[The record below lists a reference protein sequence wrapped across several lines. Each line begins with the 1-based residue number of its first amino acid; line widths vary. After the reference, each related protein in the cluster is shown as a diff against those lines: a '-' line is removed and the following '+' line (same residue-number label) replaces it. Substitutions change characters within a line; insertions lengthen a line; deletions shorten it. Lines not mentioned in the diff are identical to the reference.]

1 MTLCQQ
7 ESSTVSHPDAPPI
20 DRPADPAAHGAAISL
35 PLSGE
40 DQARADLYALL
51 SRLLLAAPDA
61 RLLDALA
68 HADPIHSEG
77 GDPALEQSW
86 EALTLA
92 SSVMDP
98 EAVAAEFDALFV
110 SIGTPPVN
118 PYGSKYLS
126 GFMNDTPLAEL
137 RADLARFGIGKIRGV
152 GEFEDHLGALCETMR
167 VLIAGAP
174 GIGRQPVARQQA
186 FFEVHLAPWYERCLA
201 DIAGAEGANYYRLVA
216 RLAGAFLA
224 IEAESFVVGQ
234 ELIANPA

>member
-1 MTLCQQ
+1 MSL
-7 ESSTVSHPDAPPI
+7 SDAPSI
-20 DRPADPAAHGAAISL
+20 DRPAVPAVHSAAVSVPL
-35 PLSGE
+35 PLSAE

-61 RLLDALA
+61 ALLDALA
-68 HADPIHSEG
+68 HADPILSEG
-77 GDPALEQSW
+77 GDPALEQAW

-92 SSVMDP
+92 SGVMDP
-98 EAVAAEFDALFV
+98 TAVAEEFDALFISV
-110 SIGTPPVN
+110 GTPPVN

-126 GFMNDTPLAEL
+126 GYLNDAPLAAL
-137 RADLARFGIGKIRGV
+137 RADLARFGIGKMRAV

-174 GIGRQPVARQQA
+174 GIGRQPVERQQA
-186 FFEVHLAPWYERCLA
+186 FFEVHIAPWYARCLQ
-201 DIAGAEGANYYRLVA
+201 DIAAAEGANYYRLVA

-234 ELIANPA
+234 EPFDSPA

>member
-1 MTLCQQ
+1 ML
-7 ESSTVSHPDAPPI
+7 
-20 DRPADPAAHGAAISL
+20 G
-35 PLSGE
+35 
-40 DQARADLYALL
+40 
-51 SRLLLAAPDA
+51 
-61 RLLDALA
+61 
-68 HADPIHSEG
+68 
-77 GDPALEQSW
+77 
-86 EALTLA
+86 

-110 SIGTPPVN
+110 AIGTPPVN

-126 GFMNDTPLAEL
+126 GFMNDAPLAEL

-167 VLIAGAP
+167 VLITGAP
-174 GIGRQPVARQQA
+174 GIARQPLARQQA

-201 DIAGAEGANYYRLVA
+201 DIAAAEGANYYRLVA

-234 ELIANPA
+234 ELIDTPA